1 MVSQVLDFET
11 MFGPPYRRKGGCNGL
26 RVKCPF
32 GEELGHDNGDRG
44 SISSYSQ
51 TLGPSLWEM
60 VRLDRYLVRS
70 SMMKSFISYNPKNEN
85 KRQKPQ
91 GNRVTP
97 RVHQTLPGRD
107 DDSIAQEKM
116 ESTTFHQQQ
125 RNPKV
130 IMSKY
135 KFHKSYKSHTTSQGL
150 YDNVQ
155 IFMSPLFQIIIKLY

>member
-11 MFGPPYRRKGGCNGL
+11 VFGPPHRCKGGCNGL

-85 KRQKPQ
+85 KRQKP
-91 GNRVTP
+91 
-97 RVHQTLPGRD
+97 
-107 DDSIAQEKM
+107 
-116 ESTTFHQQQ
+116 
-125 RNPKV
+125 
-130 IMSKY
+130 
-135 KFHKSYKSHTTSQGL
+135 
-150 YDNVQ
+150 
-155 IFMSPLFQIIIKLY
+155 